1 MAVDLRRLAALTLI
15 TCGALALAQSAH
27 AAPHPSLFPEKWI
40 DGTLP
45 DEPVTQVQALDA
57 DTFVI
62 RQSIKTNFEAPFLYL
77 LFGRDKALLVDT
89 GAKDGRIRPTVDR
102 LVSDWLAAHHRTSIP
117 LVVAHSHSHG
127 DHVAGD
133 AAFRE
138 RPDTT
143 VLGLKPADVAAFFGI
158 AKWPQQIARFDLG
171 GRVLSVI
178 PTPGHQAAAAM
189 YYDPHLKIL
198 LSGDTLYPGRLYVPV
213 NFVPDDRASVDRL
226 AVFAATHPIRAVLGA
241 HIEMTRTPG
250 RDYGHEAQPDACIH
264 RFEPPHRHF
273 GDARK
278 PLEVAEIADAG
289 KRGTEGREHHAQERK
304 DLGRAV
310 KFFVRHIAE
319 SRDQREHEV
328 SRDRQH
334 RQQEQ
339 PFGQLVE
346 PVVDRVQPLRLRD
359 MVIAKPRNVRREQ
372 RFEHPAQVA
381 LGHRD
386 PRQALRPQQVQCVI
400 FGPARPGALGPATGR
415 PRVCT
420 CHEPTTR
427 RRRSEAPQMPEE

>member
-250 RDYGHEAQPDACIH
+250 RDYGHEAPTHPDEH
-264 RFEPPHRHF
+264 
-273 GDARK
+273 
-278 PLEVAEIADAG
+278 PLELPASAIGELKAG
-289 KRGTEGREHHAQERK
+289 LKAPLDVPGK
-304 DLGRAV
+304 
-310 KFFVRHIAE
+310 
-319 SRDQREHEV
+319 
-328 SRDRQH
+328 
-334 RQQEQ
+334 
-339 PFGQLVE
+339 GQVHDHFIIM
-346 PVVDRVQPLRLRD
+346 PV
-359 MVIAKPRNVRREQ
+359 
-372 RFEHPAQVA
+372 
-381 LGHRD
+381 
-386 PRQALRPQQVQCVI
+386 
-400 FGPARPGALGPATGR
+400 PAR
-415 PRVCT
+415 
-420 CHEPTTR
+420 
-427 RRRSEAPQMPEE
+427 SE